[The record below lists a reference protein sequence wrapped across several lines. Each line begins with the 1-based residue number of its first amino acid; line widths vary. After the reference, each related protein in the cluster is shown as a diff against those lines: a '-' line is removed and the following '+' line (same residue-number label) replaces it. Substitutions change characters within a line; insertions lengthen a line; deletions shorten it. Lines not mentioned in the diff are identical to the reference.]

1 MSAASA
7 SKVQPLRAVAVDRP
21 RDADVRSAL
30 VSVMGAVFFCSGLS
44 SLIYE
49 VVWMRRLALFF
60 GSDVYSA
67 ALTLSAFMG
76 GLTLGSLLAAR
87 YADRL
92 RRPLV
97 WYGLLEISIGVY
109 AFFFPALLNAFSG
122 QYRHIYQ
129 AFFETAPWRYNGFR
143 ILVAAVTLLIP
154 TTLMGATLPLVVK
167 RFGTRDQVGRYS
179 GFFYSVNTLG
189 ALSGVLLVGFVL
201 LPRLGM
207 ARSTWT
213 ACAINLAIG
222 VGAVLLGLTTQEDAP
237 AARESRDCAPAMT
250 YDRSLRRAALIAIG
264 LSGMAALALE
274 VVWMRILVQSF
285 CATVYAFAIMLSC
298 FLFGIFYGSRW
309 ISRRVDAELWP
320 SHTFALLELGLGF
333 SVAALAAL
341 TYFVPAFFSRLL
353 FHWMHVGPAHF
364 AAAYVVAQFIVSAC
378 LIVVPTLLLGATF
391 PVAVKIATR
400 SDAGVGHG
408 VGAVYAANTI
418 GAVAGALLGGMVLI
432 PAVGTRNSLIVI
444 GAIFATVGMY
454 LLLVHR
460 GPGWV
465 KLRAPALSLVLL
477 FAVSAAVGLAMPQQ
491 IVTNLY
497 HYITWSHPQ
506 VIYHGEGVAHN
517 VDIFRS
523 GGITTMTINGG
534 GEADTSYPARRQF
547 ILKAHLPLLL
557 HPDPKDVAVVGLGL
571 GITLSATNRNPNV
584 RHIEVIELTREMVTA
599 QRYLEDVSGGVLRSP
614 KVHVRIDDG
623 RNFMAMTDRSF
634 DMITADPIH
643 PRNTGVGYL
652 YTREYYESIKR
663 RLRPQGVVCQ
673 WMPLYEMSKTSFD
686 AAFRTFVS
694 VFPNASLWVVG
705 ANGLFVATVEPFR
718 IDYHQLTER
727 MQDPAVKADLD
738 SIGVHSAPELLALM
752 WMGPAEIARYVAANP
767 GPVNTDDNAYLEYH
781 TPFDLAQRW
790 RRLAPTLLSYAALD
804 LRDVWSLSPQETEA
818 VTQAWNRQKQTV
830 AGELGFEA
838 PTAAA
843 LAR

>member
-1 MSAASA
+1 M
-7 SKVQPLRAVAVDRP
+7 AV
-21 RDADVRSAL
+21 L
-30 VSVMGAVFFCSGLS
+30 FFCSGLS

-87 YADRL
+87 YVDRL
-92 RRPLV
+92 RNLLV
-97 WYGLLEISIGVY
+97 AYGVLEISIGVY

-122 QYRHIYQ
+122 EYRHIYQ
-129 AFFETAPWRYNGFR
+129 AFFEISPWRYNGFR
-143 ILVAAVTLLIP
+143 ILVAAITLLIP
-154 TTLMGATLPLVVK
+154 TTLMGATLPLIVQRCGARGK
-167 RFGTRDQVGRYS
+167 VGRAS

-207 ARSTWT
+207 TRSTWT

-222 VGAVLLGLTTQEDAP
+222 MGAILLGLTTEGDAP
-237 AARESRDCAPAMT
+237 GACESRDSWPAVT
-250 YDRSLRRAALIAIG
+250 YDRSLRRAALVAIA

-285 CATVYAFAIMLSC
+285 CATVYAFSIMLCC

-309 ISRRVDAELWP
+309 MSRHVDAQHSLP
-320 SHTFALLELGLGF
+320 RLFAWLELGLGC
-333 SVAALAAL
+333 SVTSLATL
-341 TYFVPAFFSRLL
+341 TYFVPALFSHLL
-353 FHWMHVGPAHF
+353 FRWIGTAHF
-364 AAAYVVAQFIVSAC
+364 TFGYLIAQFIVSAC
-378 LIVVPTLLLGATF
+378 LILAPTLLLGATF
-391 PVAVKIATR
+391 PVAVRICTR
-400 SDAGVGHG
+400 SQTGVGRG
-408 VGAVYAANTI
+408 VGAVYASNTV
-418 GAVAGALLGGMVLI
+418 GAVLGALLGGMILI
-432 PAVGTRNSLIVI
+432 PAVGTRNSLVLIAVI
-444 GAIFATVGMY
+444 FMGAGV
-454 LLLVHR
+454 LLLFVH
-460 GPGWV
+460 
-465 KLRAPALSLVLL
+465 APSLWINLKQPAVAGLLTLFVLST
-477 FAVSAAVGLAMPQQ
+477 AVGLAMPRQ

-497 HYITWSHPQ
+497 NYIMWTHPQ
-506 VIYHGEGVAHN
+506 IIYHGEGVAHN

-523 GGITTMTINGG
+523 GGITTMSINGG
-534 GEADTSYPARRQF
+534 GEADTSYAARRQF

-584 RHIEVIELTREMVTA
+584 QHIEVIELTREMVTA
-599 QRYLEDVSGGVLRSP
+599 QRYLEDVSGGVLHSP

-623 RNFMAMTDRSF
+623 RNFMAMTDRRF

-686 AAFRTFVS
+686 VAFHTFVS
-694 VFPNASLWVVG
+694 VFPNASLWLAG

-718 IDYHQLTER
+718 IDYHELGKR
-727 MQDPAVKADLD
+727 MTDPVVKADLD
-738 SIGVHSAPELLALM
+738 SIGVHSAPELLSLM
-752 WMGPAEIARYVAANP
+752 LMGPDDIARYIAANP
-767 GPVNTDDNAYLEYH
+767 DPELNTDDNAYLEYH
-781 TPFDLAQRW
+781 TPFDLMQHW
-790 RRLAPTLLSYAALD
+790 KTLAPKLLPFGALD
-804 LRDVWSLSPQETEA
+804 LRAVVNITPEETQELIA
-818 VTQAWNRQKQTV
+818 AWNQQRESLMNAFPRNSV
-830 AGELGFEA
+830 ASNG
-838 PTAAA
+838 
-843 LAR
+843 R